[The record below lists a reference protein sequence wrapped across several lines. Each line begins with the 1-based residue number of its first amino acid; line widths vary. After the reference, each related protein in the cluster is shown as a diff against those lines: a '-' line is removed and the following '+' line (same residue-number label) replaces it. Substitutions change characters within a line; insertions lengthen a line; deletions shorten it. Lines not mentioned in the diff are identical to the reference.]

1 MALGIARI
9 SPSASFS
16 LAAATLAGT
25 SVSMKDR
32 YLGAARGYQQS
43 FGKFIL
49 DKTGM
54 NPGGG
59 MVFRVR
65 TDETEKPKPIDTHEL
80 PVFVSEE
87 AVLADVLPPAM
98 TDLALLVLC
107 ILVFFAV
114 AHAAFRRYDLR

>member
-1 MALGIARI
+1 
-9 SPSASFS
+9 
-16 LAAATLAGT
+16 
-25 SVSMKDR
+25 
-32 YLGAARGYQQS
+32 
-43 FGKFIL
+43 
-49 DKTGM
+49 
-54 NPGGG
+54 